1 MKQEA
6 ALTDTV
12 SVCGFGQ
19 GHREPDP
26 VPMPVRAKSPEDP
39 KQMQR
44 KRTGPKAPWLDASW
58 LSQWLWFGRC
68 QQRERGGERERGPPR
83 CNIQFLGV
91 RTTYR
96 DPARKMTFHSLD
108 TNQSLSYFSRP
119 PLSARAPRRE
129 FLRLFASESAA
140 NTPHTH
146 YNTLM
151 PPHRPVV
158 LTGSSLVAFA
168 KSPAARE
175 LSGRPEWAQDTA
187 KTGVCGRNVTWTQ
200 LRGTSVGKRA
210 PSWLVLVCG
219 S

>member
-1 MKQEA
+1 MSRSTVGLRGTWPTLAQ
-6 ALTDTV
+6 ALGLV
-12 SVCGFGQ
+12 PCALGQ
-19 GHREPDP
+19 TT
-26 VPMPVRAKSPEDP
+26 A
-39 KQMQR
+39 
-44 KRTGPKAPWLDASW
+44 TNWAN
-58 LSQWLWFGRC
+58 F
-68 QQRERGGERERGPPR
+68 R
-83 CNIQFLGV
+83 CNIHFLGV

-108 TNQSLSYFSRP
+108 TNQSLNYFSRP
-119 PLSARAPRRE
+119 PLSARVPRRE

-175 LSGRPEWAQDTA
+175 LSGRPEWAQDTT
-187 KTGVCGRNVTWTQ
+187 KTEVSGRNGTSTQ
-200 LRGTSVGKRA
+200 LGGTSVGRGA
-210 PSWLVLVCG
+210 PSWLVVVCG

>member
-1 MKQEA
+1 MVPIIQNTPIVDLNWKLGRFFAAVRA
-6 ALTDTV
+6 ALWGFCCILTMPRRSFFSTLEEKMRKKV
-12 SVCGFGQ
+12 S
-19 GHREPDP
+19 
-26 VPMPVRAKSPEDP
+26 
-39 KQMQR
+39 
-44 KRTGPKAPWLDASW
+44 
-58 LSQWLWFGRC
+58 GRS
-68 QQRERGGERERGPPR
+68 
-83 CNIQFLGV
+83 
-91 RTTYR
+91 
-96 DPARKMTFHSLD
+96 A
-108 TNQSLSYFSRP
+108 
-119 PLSARAPRRE
+119 LSARVLQRE

-175 LSGRPEWAQDTA
+175 LSGRPEWAQDTT
-187 KTGVCGRNVTWTQ
+187 KTEVSGRNGTSTQ
-200 LRGTSVGKRA
+200 LRGTWVGRGA